1 MRRKGNQRYMNQPKE
16 ERQDSRKQKK
26 CGQLSDR
33 KKRAITAVIIALAS
47 LLAVPVLAW
56 LYIQRSMETM
66 TKVNMPYAI
75 KIGAGDTQS
84 IQQMEL
90 SNIDVSGGAG
100 SKDVVFCVYS
110 DKEAEYYL
118 QLAHTTN
125 IGFQYTIYKALLD
138 NTYGT
143 IDYLGNKYTQGEALK
158 GSYLN
163 KESETRYA
171 TDAYHTQTYGNYGNV
186 QVSAEPLYWRSAS
199 RETLPAEPNSGKYC
213 VNYYI
218 LHISWGKEVQNNK
231 ETDMI
236 YIMAG

>member
-33 KKRAITAVIIALAS
+33 KKRAITAVIIALAA

-66 TKVNMPYAI
+66 TKVTLPYAI

-163 KESETRYA
+163 KESET
-171 TDAYHTQTYGNYGNV
+171 DAYHTQTYGNYGNV

-199 RETLPAEPNSGKYC
+199 RETLPAEPNSGKYY

>member
-1 MRRKGNQRYMNQPKE
+1 MNQPKE

-26 CGQLSDR
+26 CGQLSVR
-33 KKRAITAVIIALAS
+33 KKWAITAVIIALAA

-90 SNIDVSGGAG
+90 SNIDVSKGAG

-110 DKEAEYYL
+110 EDEETKYYL

-125 IGFQYTIYKALLD
+125 IGFQYTIYTALLD
-138 NTYGT
+138 DANGT
-143 IDYLGNKYTQGEALK
+143 IDYLGNKYTQGKTLAGL
-158 GSYLN
+158 YLN
-163 KESETRYA
+163 QDPTDIRYA
-171 TDAYHTQTYGNYGNV
+171 TNAYHSETYGKYSIV
-186 QVSAEPLYWRSAS
+186 QKSAEPLYWKSEKQ
-199 RETLPAEPNSGKYC
+199 ETLPGENHKNKDGYY

-218 LHISWGKEVQNNK
+218 LHISWDKEVQNNK

>member
-26 CGQLSDR
+26 CGQLSVR
-33 KKRAITAVIIALAS
+33 KKRAITAVIIALAA

-125 IGFQYTIYKALLD
+125 IGFQYTIYKASLD
-138 NTYGT
+138 NKQGT
-143 IDYLGNKYTQGEALK
+143 IDYLGNKYTQGDKLA

-163 KESETRYA
+163 KAPETRY
-171 TDAYHTQTYGNYGNV
+171 YHAQTYGNYENV
-186 QVSAEPLYWRSAS
+186 QTSAEPLYWRSMS
-199 RETLPAEPNSGKYC
+199 QETLPAKLDRDEYC

-218 LHISWGKEVQNNK
+218 LRISWGKEVQNNK

>member
-1 MRRKGNQRYMNQPKE
+1 MNQPKE

-26 CGQLSDR
+26 CGQLSVR
-33 KKRAITAVIIALAS
+33 KKWAITAVIIALAA

-90 SNIDVSGGAG
+90 SNIDVSKGAG

-110 DKEAEYYL
+110 EKAGQSYYL
-118 QLAHTTN
+118 QAHTTN
-125 IGFQYTIYKALLD
+125 IGFTYEIYEATINKD
-138 NTYGT
+138 KGD
-143 IDYLGNKYTQGEALK
+143 ISYLGKNYEKDDPLV

-163 KESETRYA
+163 KGTDGYA
-171 TDAYHTQTYGNYGNV
+171 TQKYHGETYKEYKSEYV
-186 QVSAEPLYWRSAS
+186 QKSAEPLYWRSTL
-199 RETLPAEPNSGKYC
+199 RETLPAEPNSGEYY

-218 LHISWGKEVQNNK
+218 LHISWDKEVQNNK

>member
-1 MRRKGNQRYMNQPKE
+1 
-16 ERQDSRKQKK
+16 
-26 CGQLSDR
+26 
-33 KKRAITAVIIALAS
+33 
-47 LLAVPVLAW
+47 
-56 LYIQRSMETM
+56 M

-110 DKEAEYYL
+110 DKKAEYYL

-125 IGFQYTIYKALLD
+125 IGFQYTIYKASLASLND
-138 NTYGT
+138 EQST
-143 IDYLGNKYTQGEALK
+143 IDYLGKKYKKGDALK

-163 KESETRYA
+163 KGTDGYA
-171 TDAYHTQTYGNYGNV
+171 TQKYHGETYKEYKSEYV
-186 QVSAEPLYWRSAS
+186 QKSAEPLYWRSTL
-199 RETLPAEPNSGKYC
+199 RETLPAKPNSGEYC

-218 LHISWGKEVQNNK
+218 LHISWDAEIQNNK